1 VSGVPNAIKS
11 PQQQGILP
19 FFVPE
24 EGTMSRRFV
33 RVALAVAL
41 FGTSVAAQAQTE
53 IQWWHSMG
61 GALGEALNGLA
72 TKFNESQKEYKV
84 VPNYKGQ
91 YPESLTAAIA
101 AYRAGNAP
109 HMLQVFEVGT
119 ATMMAAKGAIVPV
132 AKVMADAKEPFD
144 PKAYLPTVTG
154 YYSDLKGNMLS
165 FPFNSSTVMFYINK
179 DAFKKAGLDP
189 QQPPR
194 TWKEVYVAA
203 LKLKASGQECVYT
216 TSWPSWMHVENFSAW
231 HNVPIGTKQ
240 NGMGGFD
247 TEFMFNSPLH
257 VRHISMLGDWSK
269 RGLFTYAGRTNQG
282 DAKFS
287 SGECAMF
294 SGSAG
299 AQAGIKKAAKFDWSI
314 NFIPYHDD
322 VAGAPQN
329 SIIGGASVWVMGGK
343 KPADYKGVAKFLA
356 FLSRPEIQMDWHT
369 STGYVPITQASYD
382 LTRKSGFY
390 EKNPGA
396 DMPVR
401 QLTNKAPTANSK
413 GLRFGNFV
421 QGREVIEEELEAVF
435 AGKKDAKT
443 ALDTAVKRGNEIL
456 RKFEAANK

>member
-1 VSGVPNAIKS
+1 MKMKIKMLA
-11 PQQQGILP
+11 PQKLK
-19 FFVPE
+19 
-24 EGTMSRRFV
+24 R
-33 RVALAVAL
+33 ALASALLVAGL
-41 FGTSVAAQAQTE
+41 FQANVAQAQTE

-84 VPNYKGQ
+84 VAVFKGS
-91 YPESLTAAIA
+91 YPESMTAAIA
-101 AYRAGNAP
+101 AFRAGNAP

-132 AKVMADAKEPFD
+132 AKVMADAKEPFE
-144 PKAYLPTVTG
+144 PKAYLPTITG

-165 FPFNSSTVMFYINK
+165 FPFNSSTVMFYVNK

-189 QQPPR
+189 EKAPK
-194 TWKEVYVAA
+194 TWKEVLAA
-203 LKLKASGQECVYT
+203 AEKLKAAGQQCVYT
-216 TSWPSWMHVENFSAW
+216 TSWPSWMHIENFSAW

-247 TEFMFNSPLH
+247 TEFTINSPLH
-257 VRHISMLGDWSK
+257 VRHITMLGDMAK
-269 RGLFTYAGRTNQG
+269 NGLFTYAGRTNQG

-294 SGSAG
+294 SGSSG
-299 AQAGIKKAAKFDWSI
+299 AQAGIKKAGKFEWSI

-343 KPADYKGVAKFLA
+343 KPAEYKGVAKFMA
-356 FLSRPEIQMDWHT
+356 FLSKPEIQMEWHT
-369 STGYVPITQASYD
+369 TTGYVPITQASYD

-390 EKNPGA
+390 EQNPGA
-396 DMPVR
+396 DMPTK

-413 GLRFGNFV
+413 GLRFGNYV

-443 ALDTAVKRGNEIL
+443 ALDEAVKRGNEVL
-456 RKFEAANK
+456 RKFQAANK